1 MSPTLSL
8 RRRRPIEDEDF
19 VGQELD
25 DADALDLPPIADGAH
40 QTTTHLAARLATVV
54 LLLCLVASP
63 VALAVAGL
71 AYFQSSSVSTSAP
84 PAVVDR
90 SNDQAVASE
99 FAQRV
104 VVTWLTA
111 TQQNPDALV
120 ALVKDAQLST
130 LPRDPFEVRDPSLA
144 RITQTNGTWSVTVAV
159 TVTDARTVTARRF
172 FQVAVRLDAGSVSA
186 LTLPTPVS
194 PPAVAPASTD
204 DYRSQLDSTGPA
216 AQTVAQFLTA
226 YLTGSGDVGRYLTP
240 GVSLAALSPAPYT
253 SVRLEDLRGDNDVR
267 STDTVPDGRR
277 LRVLATATAAVTDQ
291 QRSTVSYALT
301 LTARAGRWEITGI
314 DPAPAYTPRTSAT
327 TAPGTPPP
335 STRTT
340 TSPPSTTNPAT
351 GASSASETS

>member
-8 RRRRPIEDEDF
+8 RRRPVRDEDPS
-19 VGQELD
+19 GQELD
-25 DADALDLPPIADGAH
+25 ADAVDLPPIADGAH
-40 QTTTHLAARLATVV
+40 QTMTHLAARLATVA

-63 VALAVAGL
+63 VALAMAGL
-71 AYFQSSSVSTSAP
+71 AYYQSTSAAP
-84 PAVVDR
+84 PAPAAVVDR

-99 FAQRV
+99 FAQRL

-111 TQQNPDALV
+111 TQQNPDALI
-120 ALVKDAQLST
+120 ALVRAAQLSS

-144 RITQTNGTWSVTVAV
+144 RITQANGTWSVTVAV
-159 TVTDARTVTARRF
+159 TVTDARKITARRF
-172 FQVAVRLDAGSVSA
+172 FQVPVRLDAGSVSA

-194 PPAVAPASTD
+194 PPAVAPAAPD
-204 DYRSQLDSTGPA
+204 DYRNQLDSTGPA

-226 YLTGSGDVGRYLTP
+226 YLTGTGDVGRYLTP

-253 SVRLEDLRGDNDVR
+253 SVRLEDLRGDADVR

-277 LRVLATATAAVTDQ
+277 VRVLATATAAVTDQ

-314 DPAPAYTPRTSAT
+314 DPTPAYTPKTAAT
-327 TAPGTPPP
+327 RAPETPSP
-335 STRTT
+335 TT
-340 TSPPSTTNPAT
+340 PTTLSPPSTTTTPAT
-351 GASSASETS
+351 GASSASATS